1 MIFPFLEKEKKKKKI
16 IWIRRSGSIHR
27 LDMWRLWNYSQK
39 EILRI
44 QCKAARFITR
54 HKRLTI
60 YYECLTSQINISMQI
75 NKGCWV
81 FLFWMTFHSSL
92 NTIVLG
98 LLCVPD
104 SCPNFGI
111 PKGFLHWAQPG
122 YTVSSIWRNKSQLI
136 SFPLTERKSILCCI
150 RTFVDIVKLARLRF
164 VPPPNYYEMDC
175 SCQT

>member
-1 MIFPFLEKEKKKKKI
+1 MWVGFFKQKIKGLAFPFLERKKI
-16 IWIRRSGSIHR
+16 TIWTQRSGKIHR
-27 LDMWRLWNYSQK
+27 LEMWRLWNYSQE

-44 QCKAARFITR
+44 QCKMPRFITT

-60 YYECLTSQINISMQI
+60 YYECLASQINISMQI

-98 LLCVPD
+98 LLDVPD

-111 PKGFLHWAQPG
+111 PKGFLCWAQPG
-122 YTVSSIWRNKSQLI
+122 YAVISIWSYKEPVNQ
-136 SFPLTERKSILCCI
+136 FPSS
-150 RTFVDIVKLARLRF
+150 RT
-164 VPPPNYYEMDC
+164 
-175 SCQT
+175 